1 VNPPA
6 LPGTSPARTRVL
18 VVDDAAG
25 IADLFGEVLVERLG
39 WDVVVM
45 HHAGDVTDDVAVD
58 GNFDLAIVDLSFPG
72 EQRNGLDV
80 LLTLHQQSPDTRLV
94 VLTQG
99 DDWVADLLRDA
110 WEALP
115 LACALSK
122 TSTLD
127 QQLEHLTEVVTHGGA
142 APDPVLQPWLPSVR
156 SPWRTADRFGRLVP
170 HVGHAKL
177 WRALIDDDGEASY
190 RQLASTTGLKLNTLK
205 NYRSQLLGELA
216 LHGLDDPSMRE
227 MSAFARRCR
236 PLLEPHINARLG
248 GTAQMSDGAAADGS
262 GRNDGA
268 AETGIGESGT

>member
-1 VNPPA
+1 VTPPM
-6 LPGTSPARTRVL
+6 LPGTQVSAATRAL

-25 IADLFGEVLVERLG
+25 VADLFGAVLSSRLG
-39 WDVVVM
+39 WDVEVL
-45 HHAGDVTDDVAVD
+45 HHAMDVTDDLAAD
-58 GNFDLAIVDLSFPG
+58 GGFDVAIVDLSFPG

-80 LLTLHQQSPDTRLV
+80 LLTLRRCSPATRLV

-99 DDWVADLLRDA
+99 DDWVADLLRDT

-127 QQLEHLTEVVTHGGA
+127 QQIERLTAVAQHGTA
-142 APDPVLQPWLPSVR
+142 PPDPVLRPWLPATR
-156 SPWRTADRFGRLVP
+156 SPWRSADRYGRLVA

-177 WRALIDDDGEASY
+177 WQALIDGTDEASY
-190 RQLASTTGLKLNTLK
+190 RQLAAATGLKLNTIK

-227 MSAFARRCR
+227 MRAFARRCR
-236 PLLEPHINARLG
+236 PLLEPHIAARF
-248 GTAQMSDGAAADGS
+248 GS
-262 GRNDGA
+262 
-268 AETGIGESGT
+268 SGVLTVPDAP